1 MLRPDALDISQH
13 GPNLLVAQ
21 SAAKRGHG
29 ADRAWRRDDLPA
41 LFDDR
46 KQPLVGTSALGQ
58 FRRAA
63 ARSARH
69 SAVAAA
75 SWAGLQICAVAACAA
90 GVVDLAARADQRGVR
105 GVGAADAAEV
115 RLRTAP
121 DHSDG
126 YTDEHDHNGEA
137 DHKLSW
143 LQAGSP
149 AGCRTPHHSLAR
161 YLGSGPRQSQGA
173 THLFALI
180 YGRCL

>member
-1 MLRPDALDISQH
+1 MALIAP
-13 GPNLLVAQ
+13 G
-21 SAAKRGHG
+21 G
-29 ADRAWRRDDLPA
+29 ATICPPSLMIANSRWSVRRW
-41 LFDDR
+41 
-46 KQPLVGTSALGQ
+46 LGQ

-137 DHKLSW
+137 DHKGPSKKPARRPDVGRRIILSP
-143 LQAGSP
+143 GI
-149 AGCRTPHHSLAR
+149 
-161 YLGSGPRQSQGA
+161 SGQGHVKA
-173 THLFALI
+173 KVRPTFLP
-180 YGRCL
+180 